1 MTVFFVFISGSVELD
16 LHGFPR
22 GAKSAKAC
30 KMEML
35 TETTENISIFQQKR
49 SKGWWPFIKAGE
61 VTVCELNYFSEK
73 CELNFTAPNFI
84 IKQ

>member
-1 MTVFFVFISGSVELD
+1 MKVIFMSIGSVELD

-22 GAKSAKAC
+22 GAKSAKVC

-61 VTVCELNYFSEK
+61 ITVCELNYFTERK
-73 CELNFTAPNFI
+73 IVN
-84 IKQ
+84 

>member
-1 MTVFFVFISGSVELD
+1 MLLIFYGGQFYVSIGSVELD

-30 KMEML
+30 RMEML
-35 TETTENISIFQQKR
+35 TESTENVSIFQQKR

-61 VTVCELNYFSEK
+61 LTVCEFNYFTEK
-73 CELNFTAPNFI
+73 KIVN
-84 IKQ
+84 